1 MKIEDTTTVFNK
13 KINSQSVYNAVQS
26 FEVAVI
32 DDNKLINLVLT
43 KTLNSTINKL
53 RRLKKI
59 SIKFSSFGSGT
70 DFLHYLKRKEVGNS
84 KFIVFSDYYL
94 EEEVNGGEI
103 LKYIKEKENDAT
115 VIIMSDTT
123 NKQTSVD
130 TVDMGAHCFLPK
142 NSQTPDICSKI
153 LTQMVV

>member
-1 MKIEDTTTVFNK
+1 MKVEDTNTKFKK
-13 KINSQSVYNAVQS
+13 KINTQSLYSPVQS

-43 KTLNSTINKL
+43 KTLNSTINRL
-53 RRLKKI
+53 RSLKKI

-70 DFLHYLKRKEVGNS
+70 DFLYYLRKKEVGNS

-94 EEEVNGGEI
+94 EEEVNGAEI

-130 TVDMGAHCFLPK
+130 TINMGAHCFLP
-142 NSQTPDICSKI
+142 NDSQTPSICTNI
-153 LTQMVV
+153 LTQMVI